1 LLRNLKIQERTPG
14 ISSVV
19 NGEEI
24 MMADSGYLDVDGGRL
39 WYEMAGKGETLVLIH
54 AGVADSRMWDDQW
67 QAFTQRYRVV
77 RFDQRGF
84 GKSDPAQGPVSRRAD
99 LLRLLDGLGV
109 AQAAFLGSS
118 LGGGAAIDL
127 AIEHPECVAAL
138 IIVSATPSGFEL
150 QGEPPRY
157 LMEMIGAAQQGDLER
172 TTDLQV
178 RIFMDGP
185 FREPDEVPAP
195 VRQRFAEM
203 TRIPV
208 RQGTLFVADGQ
219 PLNPLDPP
227 ASTRLAEIQAPT
239 LVIAGERDDP
249 EILRAADVMASQIR
263 GAQKVIIPEGAHLL
277 NMEHPQAFN
286 QAVLDFLGGLKQ
298 G

>member
-1 LLRNLKIQERTPG
+1 
-14 ISSVV
+14 
-19 NGEEI
+19 
-24 MMADSGYLDVDGGRL
+24 MMADSGYLDVNGGRL
-39 WYEMAGKGETLVLIH
+39 WYEMAGEGDTLVLVH

-67 QAFTQRYRVV
+67 QAFTQRCRVI

-99 LLRLLDGLGV
+99 LLRLLDELGT
-109 AQAAFLGSS
+109 ARAAFLGSS
-118 LGGGAAIDL
+118 LGGETAIDV
-127 AIEHPECVAAL
+127 AIEHPERVAAL
-138 IIVSATPSGFEL
+138 IVVSAIPSGFEL

-157 LMEMIGAAQQGDLER
+157 LMEMMGAAQQGDLER

-178 RIFMDGP
+178 RIFVDGP
-185 FREPDEVPAP
+185 FREPDQVPAP

-208 RQGTLFVADGQ
+208 QQGTLFVADGK

-239 LVIAGERDDP
+239 LVMAGDRDDP
-249 EILRAADVMASQIR
+249 EILRAADVMAREIR
-263 GAQKVIIPEGAHLL
+263 GAQKVILPKSAHFL

-286 QAVLDFLGGLKQ
+286 QAVLDFLGRLKQ